1 MNKKKLIR
9 VTTADISLDSL
20 LRGQLKYLNQYY
32 EVVGVAKDTGVLDEV
47 AAREGIRVID
57 APLERPISIG
67 KDIKALWFLWR
78 LFKREKPWCV
88 HVNTPKGSLLAMVAA
103 WVARVPNRIYTVT
116 GLRYQATTGMLRII
130 LKTMERVTCCCANH
144 VIPEGEGVKRALRED
159 RITRKQLQ
167 VVHHGNI
174 NGKNTSYLSREATSK
189 LLRAENKE
197 TQLMEDA
204 TPFDG
209 HRYMRNK
216 LGYTANDFVFI
227 LIARMVRDKGINEL
241 AEVMSRL
248 VGHTADLPRQP
259 KLLIVGE
266 KEVQSGGNITP
277 EAQRFL
283 SNSAAVFYAGLQ
295 KEVRPYLL
303 AADTLV
309 FPSYRE
315 GFPNVPMEAGAME
328 LPCIVT
334 NINGCNEI
342 IIDGENGVIIPAPVD
357 RHGHL
362 IQFASDDPQA
372 DGFSSPMAK
381 ALYQS
386 MCNFI
391 KNADNTNRMAANSRR
406 LIQERYEQRDVWEA
420 LREMYAGFIIRE

>member
-1 MNKKKLIR
+1 
-9 VTTADISLDSL
+9 
-20 LRGQLKYLNQYY
+20 
-32 EVVGVAKDTGVLDEV
+32 
-47 AAREGIRVID
+47 
-57 APLERPISIG
+57 
-67 KDIKALWFLWR
+67 
-78 LFKREKPWCV
+78 
-88 HVNTPKGSLLAMVAA
+88 
-103 WVARVPNRIYTVT
+103 
-116 GLRYQATTGMLRII
+116 MLRAI
-130 LKTMERVTCCCANH
+130 LKMMERVTCCCANH
-144 VIPEGEGVKRALRED
+144 VIPEGDGVKRALRED
-159 RITRKQLQ
+159 RITGKQLQ

-174 NGKNTSYLSREATSK
+174 NGKDTSYLSREATSE
-189 LLRAENKE
+189 LLRAENEE
-197 TQLMEDA
+197 TRLIEDA

-209 HRYMRNK
+209 RRYMRQK
-216 LGYTANDFVFI
+216 LVYTDKDFVFI

-241 AEVMSRL
+241 AEVMRRL
-248 VGHTADLPRQP
+248 VSHAADLPRQP

-266 KEVQSGGNITP
+266 KEVQSGGYIIP

-295 KEVRPYLL
+295 KDVRPYLM
-303 AADTLV
+303 AADALV

-342 IIDGENGVIIPAPVD
+342 IINGENGVIIPAPVD
-357 RHGHL
+357 SHGHL
-362 IQFASDDPQA
+362 IHFASDDAQA

-386 MCNFI
+386 MCDLI
-391 KNADNTNRMAANSRR
+391 KNADNTNMMAANSRR

-420 LREMYAGFIIRE
+420 MRQRYAEL

>member
-1 MNKKKLIR
+1 MKKKKLIR
-9 VTTADISLDSL
+9 VTTADISLNSL

-32 EVVGVAKDTGVLDEV
+32 EVVGVAKDTGVLNEV
-47 AAREGIRVID
+47 ASREGIRVID

-67 KDIKALWFLWR
+67 KDIKVLWFLWR
-78 LFKREKPWCV
+78 LFRREKPWCV
-88 HVNTPKGSLLAMVAA
+88 HANTPKGSLLAMVAA
-103 WVARVPNRIYTVT
+103 WAARVPNRIYTVT
-116 GLRYQATTGMLRII
+116 GLRYQATTGMLRTI

-159 RITRKQLQ
+159 RITGKQLQ
-167 VVHHGNI
+167 VVYHGNI
-174 NGKNTSYLSREATSK
+174 NGKDTSYLSREATSE
-189 LLRAENKE
+189 LLRAENE
-197 TQLMEDA
+197 ESRLMEDA

-209 HRYMRNK
+209 RRYMRNK
-216 LGYTANDFVFI
+216 LRYTDHDFVFI

-248 VGHTADLPRQP
+248 LRHSTDLPRQP

-277 EAQRFL
+277 EAQLFL
-283 SNSAAVFYAGLQ
+283 SDSAAVFYAGLQ
-295 KEVRPYLL
+295 KDVRPYLL
-303 AADTLV
+303 AADALV

-381 ALYQS
+381 ALYQA
-386 MCNFI
+386 MCDFI
-391 KNADNTNRMAANSRR
+391 KNADNTNRIAANSRR

-420 LREMYAGFIIRE
+420 LRQRYAEL

>member
-1 MNKKKLIR
+1 MKKKKIIR
-9 VTTADISLDSL
+9 VTTADISLNSL
-20 LRGQLKYLNQYY
+20 LRGQLNYLNQYS

-67 KDIKALWFLWR
+67 KDIKALWFMWR
-78 LFKREKPWCV
+78 LFRREKPWCV
-88 HVNTPKGSLLAMVAA
+88 HANTPKGSLLAMVAA
-103 WVARVPNRIYTVT
+103 WAARVPNRIYTVT
-116 GLRYQATTGMLRII
+116 GLRYQATTGMLRTI
-130 LKTMERVTCCCANH
+130 LKTMERVTCCCANQ

-159 RITRKQLQ
+159 RITGKQLQ
-167 VVHHGNI
+167 VVYHGNI
-174 NGKNTSYLSREATSK
+174 NGKDTSYLSRKATSE
-189 LLRAENKE
+189 LLRAENEE
-197 TQLMEDA
+197 TRLMEDA

-209 HRYMRNK
+209 RRYMHQK

-241 AEVMSRL
+241 AEVMRRL
-248 VGHTADLPRQP
+248 VGHAADLPRQP

-266 KEVQSGGNITP
+266 KEVQSGGHITL

-283 SNSAAVFYAGLQ
+283 SESAAVFYAGLQ
-295 KEVRPYLL
+295 KDVRPYLM
-303 AADTLV
+303 AADALV

-342 IIDGENGVIIPAPVD
+342 IINGENGVIIPAPVD
-357 RHGHL
+357 RYGQL

-386 MCNFI
+386 MCDLIN
-391 KNADNTNRMAANSRR
+391 NTDNTNRMAANSRR

-420 LREMYAGFIIRE
+420 LRQMYAGL

>member
-1 MNKKKLIR
+1 M
-9 VTTADISLDSL
+9 
-20 LRGQLKYLNQYY
+20 
-32 EVVGVAKDTGVLDEV
+32 
-47 AAREGIRVID
+47 
-57 APLERPISIG
+57 
-67 KDIKALWFLWR
+67 
-78 LFKREKPWCV
+78 
-88 HVNTPKGSLLAMVAA
+88 
-103 WVARVPNRIYTVT
+103 T
-116 GLRYQATTGMLRII
+116 GLRYQATTGMLRTI
-130 LKTMERVTCCCANH
+130 LKMMECVTCCCANH

-159 RITRKQLQ
+159 RITGKQLQ

-174 NGKNTSYLSREATSK
+174 NGKDTSYLSREATSE
-189 LLRAENKE
+189 LLRSESKE

-204 TPFDG
+204 SPFDG
-209 HRYMRNK
+209 RRYMRQK
-216 LGYTANDFVFI
+216 LGYTDSDFVFI

-248 VGHTADLPRQP
+248 VRNSIDLPRQP

-283 SNSAAVFYAGLQ
+283 KESVAVSYAGLQ
-295 KEVRPYLL
+295 KDVRPYLL
-303 AADTLV
+303 AADALV

-315 GFPNVPMEAGAME
+315 GFPNVPMEAGAMA

-362 IQFASDDPQA
+362 IQFASDDPLS
-372 DGFSSPMAK
+372 DGFSSPMSK

-386 MCNFI
+386 MCDFI

-420 LREMYAGFIIRE
+420 LRRMYADL

>member
-1 MNKKKLIR
+1 MKKKKLIR
-9 VTTADISLDSL
+9 VTTADISLNSL

-32 EVVGVAKDTGVLDEV
+32 EVVGVAKDTGVLGEV

-57 APLERPISIG
+57 VPLERPISIG

-88 HVNTPKGSLLAMVAA
+88 HANTPKGSLLAMVAA
-103 WVARVPNRIYTVT
+103 WAACVPNRIYTVT
-116 GLRYQATTGMLRII
+116 GLRYQATTGMLRTI
-130 LKTMERVTCCCANH
+130 LKSMERMTCCCANH

-167 VVHHGNI
+167 VIHHGNV
-174 NGKNTSYLSREATSK
+174 NGKDTSYLSRKATNE

-197 TQLMEDA
+197 TRLMEDA

-209 HRYMRNK
+209 RRYMRQK
-216 LGYTANDFVFI
+216 LGYTDSDFVFI

-248 VGHTADLPRQP
+248 VRNSIDLPRQP

-283 SNSAAVFYAGLQ
+283 KESAAVSYAGLQ
-295 KEVRPYLL
+295 KDVRPYLL
-303 AADTLV
+303 AADALV

-315 GFPNVPMEAGAME
+315 GFPNVPMEAGAMA

-362 IQFASDDPQA
+362 IQFASDDPLS
-372 DGFSSPMAK
+372 DGFSSPMSK
-381 ALYQS
+381 ALYQAI
-386 MCNFI
+386 CDFI

-420 LREMYAGFIIRE
+420 LRRMYADL